1 MATAA
6 RLQIRSV
13 PACRSLSHATVLDRG
28 QYKTAASVLDVWRV
42 CSLPDDEL
50 TNSKK
55 DARAAASRRRFE
67 AFNQTEAAVAASILT
82 NHLGTFPE
90 EWPIAGYLPIRTEI
104 DPRPAMES
112 LHRDGRS
119 VCVPVVEASG
129 QPLKFREWTPCSDLV
144 KAAYG
149 VAIPEKGL
157 WIDPCVIVVPLLAYD
172 RSGRRLGYGGGYYD
186 RTIAALRA
194 TRSAVAVGFAF
205 SGQELERVPAGG
217 FDQVLDAVATE
228 CGIVQ
233 FR

>member
-129 QPLKFREWTPCSDLV
+129 QPLKFREWT
-144 KAAYG
+144 
-149 VAIPEKGL
+149 
-157 WIDPCVIVVPLLAYD
+157 LAPT
-172 RSGRRLGYGGGYYD
+172 L
-186 RTIAALRA
+186 
-194 TRSAVAVGFAF
+194 
-205 SGQELERVPAGG
+205 
-217 FDQVLDAVATE
+217 
-228 CGIVQ
+228 
-233 FR
+233 